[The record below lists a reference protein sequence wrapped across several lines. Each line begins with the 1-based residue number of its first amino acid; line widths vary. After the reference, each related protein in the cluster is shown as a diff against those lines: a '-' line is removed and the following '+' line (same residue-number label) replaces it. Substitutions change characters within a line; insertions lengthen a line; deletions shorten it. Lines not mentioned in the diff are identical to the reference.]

1 MAANADMALRLQ
13 ALEQAQPGGQAPTGP
28 ANTRPD
34 AFGGNRTE
42 DVRRWLDRF
51 QLHREA
57 NGWNDARARSMM
69 AVSLTGPAENW
80 FHAQADDQV
89 DTIEHITESL
99 RTAFAPVDDSLALRD
114 QLMSRRQGQTESVE
128 AYGADILE
136 LCRHLDRN
144 MAGREKCAYLLHG
157 LREALKE
164 HVLTQHPGTD
174 NVANVLQTARIKEQ
188 AMRTITP
195 PASGVHAATYD
206 TNDATFRE
214 LAQDMRRVLNRL
226 DSISDRLST
235 VERRTETGT
244 TNNYGRDRRDG
255 RDRHDGRDRRG
266 QSGAWGNWPQ
276 GHDDGR
282 NGGAMPASG
291 PRAPPPQGQ
300 HPFPGQHLS
309 AHNSFSGR
317 QSNDARVDGRPLN
330 R

>member
-1 MAANADMALRLQ
+1 MSVARAIAANADMALRLQ

-89 DTIEHITESL
+89 DTVEHLTASL
-99 RTAFAPVDDSLALRD
+99 RAAFAPVDDSLALRD
-114 QLMSRRQGQTESVE
+114 QLMSRRQGHSESVE

-144 MAGREKCAYLLHG
+144 MAGREKCAYILHG
-157 LREALKE
+157 LREAIKE

-174 NVANVLQTARIKEQ
+174 NVANVLQAARIKEQ
-188 AMRTITP
+188 ATRTTTSP
-195 PASGVHAATYD
+195 SSGVHAATYG
-206 TNDATFRE
+206 TNDAAFRE
-214 LAQDMRRVLNRL
+214 LAQDMRRVLDRL
-226 DSISDRLST
+226 DSISDRLSII
-235 VERRTETGT
+235 ERRFTPHERDRQDTAPSK
-244 TNNYGRDRRDG
+244 YGRDRRDG
-255 RDRHDGRDRRG
+255 RDQRAHQWPPGTDR
-266 QSGAWGNWPQ
+266 AVNWPTY
-276 GHDDGR
+276 DDDRSGT
-282 NGGAMPASG
+282 ATPSPHQPAHS
-291 PRAPPPQGQ
+291 
-300 HPFPGQHLS
+300 
-309 AHNSFSGR
+309 NYSGR
-317 QSNDARVDGRPLN
+317 QSDDTRVDSRPLN